1 MVILR
6 FISALYFTS
15 TKNNILVLDPSPNE
29 NYDVLFAP
37 HKTTENI
44 SIFMAFTKNSHL
56 KREKIFKIDRLKFPK
71 SLISN
76 KKKQKSSLQK

>member
-6 FISALYFTS
+6 LISPLYLTS
-15 TKNNILVLDPSPNE
+15 TKINILLIDPSPNE
-29 NYDVLFAP
+29 NYDVLFAS

-56 KREKIFKIDRLKFPK
+56 KRVKIFKIDRLKFPK
-71 SLISN
+71 GLISN
-76 KKKQKSSLQK
+76 KKKQKSFLQK